1 MWNYEKRLQYPIN
14 ITQPNA
20 KIAQVYHEPVR
31 WPIERVIPYNNTKK
45 NEVDTYLMGKGT
57 HCTLTLFLFIFTL
70 NRN

>member
-1 MWNYEKRLQYPIN
+1 MWNYEKRLQYPVN

-20 KIAQVYHEPVR
+20 KIAQY
-31 WPIERVIPYNNTKK
+31 I
-45 NEVDTYLMGKGT
+45 MGKGT